1 MSKFFAAAILN
12 LCLFHFAW
20 AQSAP
25 QEVKAQESKDSPL
38 TQLQKMLPEGVELPE
53 AITQLQE
60 KYIALQ
66 EKLVV
71 LRQYK
76 ISKGKGDANALDA
89 AKLGLLQ
96 SKLGI
101 EKDQSKK
108 LEILQEIVKIR
119 SESKARSERKQKNGK
134 ASEDDT
140 LMQEIQ
146 LIAAQIELLNTGKA
160 SKAIP
165 ANQASPADKK

>member
-12 LCLFHFAW
+12 LCFISLAW

-25 QEVKAQESKDSPL
+25 QEVKSQESKEAPL
-38 TQLQKMLPEGVELPE
+38 PQLDKMLPEGVELPDSV
-53 AITQLQE
+53 TKLQE

-66 EKLVV
+66 ESLVA

-76 ISKGKGDANALDA
+76 MSKGKGDANALDA

-146 LIAAQIELLNTGKA
+146 LIAAQIELLNAGKA

-165 ANQASPADKK
+165 ANPADKK